1 MKDKEL
7 EDIIEDIR
15 ELRDADFHVCSH
27 SEWQSK
33 GEPDTD
39 EDITCS
45 CEEFDKVIDKLR
57 MFLSPKSIERV
68 WGQMKDKKLKTYNV
82 YQTYTITDKY
92 FKVRAKNRDEA
103 VQKAVCGGYVDQNDF
118 YGDTETTV
126 ELYSKNKS

>member
-1 MKDKEL
+1 MKDKKI

-68 WGQMKDKKLKTYNV
+68 WGQMKDKEYYYLD
-82 YQTYTITDKY
+82 TINFELLGQKTDKTINLNSSVLSDKTLK
-92 FKVRAKNRDEA
+92 KVLDDINKNL
-103 VQKAVCGGYVDQNDF
+103 KKTNK
-118 YGDTETTV
+118 
-126 ELYSKNKS
+126 ELM

>member
-1 MKDKEL
+1 MKDKKI

-33 GEPDTD
+33 GEPNTD

-68 WGQMKDKKLKTYNV
+68 WGQMKDKEYYYLD
-82 YQTYTITDKY
+82 TINFELLGQKTDKTINLNSSVLSDKTLK
-92 FKVRAKNRDEA
+92 KVLDDINKNL
-103 VQKAVCGGYVDQNDF
+103 KKTNK
-118 YGDTETTV
+118 
-126 ELYSKNKS
+126 ELM

>member
-33 GEPDTD
+33 GEPNTD

-68 WGQMKDKKLKTYNV
+68 WGQMKDKEYYYLD
-82 YQTYTITDKY
+82 TINFELLGQKTDKTINLNSSVLSDKTLK
-92 FKVRAKNRDEA
+92 KVLDDINKNL
-103 VQKAVCGGYVDQNDF
+103 KKTNK
-118 YGDTETTV
+118 
-126 ELYSKNKS
+126 ELM

>member
-68 WGQMKDKKLKTYNV
+68 WGQMKDKELEDHELQNIEFLENK
-82 YQTYTITDKY
+82 
-92 FKVRAKNRDEA
+92 EA
-103 VQKAVCGGYVDQNDF
+103 EEYMR
-118 YGDTETTV
+118 